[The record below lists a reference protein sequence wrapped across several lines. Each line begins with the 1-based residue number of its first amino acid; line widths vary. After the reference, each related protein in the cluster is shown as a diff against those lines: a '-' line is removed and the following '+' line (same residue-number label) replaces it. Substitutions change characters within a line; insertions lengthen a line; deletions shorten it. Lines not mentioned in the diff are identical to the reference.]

1 LSDDPFNQ
9 TYLSP
14 GHFLIGEPLTQ
25 LPTIDYT
32 NVKCNKVANLST
44 TTSTV
49 LAEMVI
55 RLPPEPAAEPTM
67 PEDIPN
73 LQPGDLVFLKEDNT
87 TPLHWPTAVIAET
100 HPGKDNIV
108 RVVTLRTPK
117 GTFKRPVTK
126 IYPFPRK

>member
-1 LSDDPFNQ
+1 
-9 TYLSP
+9 
-14 GHFLIGEPLTQ
+14 
-25 LPTIDYT
+25 
-32 NVKCNKVANLST
+32 
-44 TTSTV
+44 
-49 LAEMVI
+49 MVI